1 MMASARPGERATS
14 FVVACSLLSR
24 FVRQNDVAPSQLGLG
39 IKGEVEQQRTPAT
52 INLLPGADG
61 EETERRKETME
72 LFPQSA
78 GFGVK
83 DPTAAPSKQDAMAAA
98 KLREQLNA
106 LLSSMITSRPHMQC
120 PRLPPPA
127 SCPRLAFVTF
137 SAPTPLL
144 CLRLASPRSVLLLK
158 PAPPAP
164 KFFDLDGGGVWVR
177 LTNVGAVVTSSPP
190 PNEDPLL
197 NYGQQHTAIN
207 MRCNV
212 PKAKSTQQ
220 SMPNGGHGYIV
231 KWTEYVIR
239 GNVRAIDKANETALT
254 RFLSSLMDYN
264 PTDKGSDEVVFK
276 AMGRAI
282 NKTVMVVELI
292 KRRIVGLHQNTTTG
306 STDITDMWEPLEEGL
321 LPLETTRHVSMIT
334 ITLSKKELDTSYI
347 GVDCPS
353 PPRLRIPRRETSRHP
368 HALTLRESP
377 AAPQA
382 PRSPPTAILFAFF
395 PPPNPPLPWHRSFS
409 RLLRRIPRPHHSRG
423 LAQASPLPSTASQ
436 SREPE
441 APAGTPS
448 IWELELLSD
457 GANVYKLIGPVL
469 VKHDLAETKAN
480 VKKHIEYISAE
491 LKRMDRALKDL
502 EEKQNKKKESMF
514 TLFRIIVGST
524 ISVIIS
530 FMWKL
535 NVAADIQTM
544 LEETQLK
551 FEEERQNLLK
561 VLSNT
566 SKEQCEGSL
575 NEEYNKFQETY
586 DMFCKEKDAHMQ
598 TFRGGSVDC
607 PRLPA
612 YKSPAAKPAVTRTP
626 SRSANPPPRLKLRV
640 AHPPQSCHPEQGN
653 PHFVR
658 DVRMLVKPYKE
669 KGKVPGR
676 FRKLQHAHH
685 GGAEFAGCASPTGL
699 LDSRDP
705 YALLL
710 LSGAQVVEDGLRE
723 ASFEIGL
730 DDQKVHKE
738 MDEIY
743 TVFINISTPINV
755 YNKLFVLQ
763 STLQATIISRIP
775 WSP

>member
-1 MMASARPGERATS
+1 
-14 FVVACSLLSR
+14 
-24 FVRQNDVAPSQLGLG
+24 
-39 IKGEVEQQRTPAT
+39 
-52 INLLPGADG
+52 
-61 EETERRKETME
+61 
-72 LFPQSA
+72 
-78 GFGVK
+78 
-83 DPTAAPSKQDAMAAA
+83 
-98 KLREQLNA
+98 
-106 LLSSMITSRPHMQC
+106 
-120 PRLPPPA
+120 
-127 SCPRLAFVTF
+127 
-137 SAPTPLL
+137 
-144 CLRLASPRSVLLLK
+144 
-158 PAPPAP
+158 
-164 KFFDLDGGGVWVR
+164 
-177 LTNVGAVVTSSPP
+177 
-190 PNEDPLL
+190 
-197 NYGQQHTAIN
+197 
-207 MRCNV
+207 
-212 PKAKSTQQ
+212 
-220 SMPNGGHGYIV
+220 
-231 KWTEYVIR
+231 
-239 GNVRAIDKANETALT
+239 
-254 RFLSSLMDYN
+254 
-264 PTDKGSDEVVFK
+264 
-276 AMGRAI
+276 MGRAI

-334 ITLSKKELDTSYI
+334 ITLSKKELDTSSI
-347 GVDCPS
+347 GYAYC
-353 PPRLRIPRRETSRHP
+353 
-368 HALTLRESP
+368 TLLS
-377 AAPQA
+377 AAFNDFLCQC
-382 PRSPPTAILFAFF
+382 
-395 PPPNPPLPWHRSFS
+395 
-409 RLLRRIPRPHHSRG
+409 
-423 LAQASPLPSTASQ
+423 
-436 SREPE
+436 
-441 APAGTPS
+441 
-448 IWELELLSD
+448 ELELLSD

-502 EEKQNKKKESMF
+502 EEKQNNKKESMF

-658 DVRMLVKPYKE
+658 DVRVLVKPYKE

-710 LSGAQVVEDGLRE
+710 LSGAQVFSW
-723 ASFEIGL
+723 A
-730 DDQKVHKE
+730 
-738 MDEIY
+738 
-743 TVFINISTPINV
+743 
-755 YNKLFVLQ
+755 
-763 STLQATIISRIP
+763 
-775 WSP
+775 

>member
-1 MMASARPGERATS
+1 
-14 FVVACSLLSR
+14 
-24 FVRQNDVAPSQLGLG
+24 
-39 IKGEVEQQRTPAT
+39 
-52 INLLPGADG
+52 
-61 EETERRKETME
+61 
-72 LFPQSA
+72 
-78 GFGVK
+78 
-83 DPTAAPSKQDAMAAA
+83 
-98 KLREQLNA
+98 
-106 LLSSMITSRPHMQC
+106 
-120 PRLPPPA
+120 
-127 SCPRLAFVTF
+127 
-137 SAPTPLL
+137 
-144 CLRLASPRSVLLLK
+144 
-158 PAPPAP
+158 
-164 KFFDLDGGGVWVR
+164 
-177 LTNVGAVVTSSPP
+177 
-190 PNEDPLL
+190 
-197 NYGQQHTAIN
+197 
-207 MRCNV
+207 
-212 PKAKSTQQ
+212 
-220 SMPNGGHGYIV
+220 
-231 KWTEYVIR
+231 
-239 GNVRAIDKANETALT
+239 
-254 RFLSSLMDYN
+254 
-264 PTDKGSDEVVFK
+264 
-276 AMGRAI
+276 MGRAI

-347 GVDCPS
+347 GYAYCTVLSAAFNDFLCQFV
-353 PPRLRIPRRETSRHP
+353 LTKFYGFLCHELTSRCVK
-368 HALTLRESP
+368 S
-377 AAPQA
+377 
-382 PRSPPTAILFAFF
+382 
-395 PPPNPPLPWHRSFS
+395 
-409 RLLRRIPRPHHSRG
+409 
-423 LAQASPLPSTASQ
+423 
-436 SREPE
+436 
-441 APAGTPS
+441 
-448 IWELELLSD
+448 ELELLSD

-502 EEKQNKKKESMF
+502 EEKQNNKKES
-514 TLFRIIVGST
+514 
-524 ISVIIS
+524 
-530 FMWKL
+530 
-535 NVAADIQTM
+535 
-544 LEETQLK
+544 
-551 FEEERQNLLK
+551 
-561 VLSNT
+561 
-566 SKEQCEGSL
+566 QCEGSL

-626 SRSANPPPRLKLRV
+626 SRSANPPPLLKLRV

-658 DVRMLVKPYKE
+658 DVRVLVKPYKE

-743 TVFINISTPINV
+743 TV
-755 YNKLFVLQ
+755 
-763 STLQATIISRIP
+763 ATIISRIP
-775 WSP
+775 WSPRCATATEVMWVELAAPLDAEFRFVGQPFDATVWQTRAAASRSGVGSLQVGGDLPLKMLMPNAPPRMDGRLARALIIQMDANNLLRFSWDCSQGYWILNKECKRMLVRHLQPLKRSHWMLVLN